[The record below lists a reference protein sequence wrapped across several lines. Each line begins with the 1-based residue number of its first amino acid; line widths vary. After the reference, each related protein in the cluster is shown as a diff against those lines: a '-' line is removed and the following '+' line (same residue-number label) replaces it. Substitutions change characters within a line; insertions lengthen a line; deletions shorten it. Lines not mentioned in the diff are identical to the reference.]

1 MAVNYLDNNNLENL
15 YDEMQAVYLNDDRP
29 WIIGYSSGK
38 DSSCVVEL
46 TFRMLKRLPKEK
58 RHKEIYVISSDTLI
72 ENPIILD
79 YLKII

>member
-58 RHKEIYVISSDTLI
+58 DIKRFM
-72 ENPIILD
+72 
-79 YLKII
+79 